1 MDFHMVHNFQQ
12 SVIYKSICE
21 MYHELT
27 QERQQWDIPVKLMSD
42 NRIPENFT

>member
-1 MDFHMVHNFQQ
+1 MVHNFQQ

-27 QERQQWDIPVKLMSD
+27 QERQQ
-42 NRIPENFT
+42 